1 VAFLFLEKN
10 VKRKEKP
17 EATLEQMPVKK
28 QMNRGMTRVEIMEA
42 IKELA
47 ARLGR
52 IPTQVQV
59 EKLTR
64 VKRKHWRKH
73 FINFS
78 GTLRACGMENPHTGV
93 LVPTRKVFEDWAR
106 VARALKKLPS
116 TKAYRKLGKHSM
128 EAVIRLC
135 GHWSAA
141 PRTMA
146 SYARKNGLEKK
157 WKDVMAMIG
166 DQVEDNWPTNGLK
179 WPVAAK
185 GRSLLM
191 KDRLV
196 YGPLMTPCPL
206 LHVPTNEAGVMFLF
220 AAMAMELGFVATMVR
235 TAFPDCE
242 ALRAVAPNRLQRV
255 NIEFEYLSKNF
266 LAHGHRV
273 DKCDIIVCWINNWPE
288 CPLEVIALS
297 EVLKTKGLNHRTKSK
312 TINHKG
318 HEGTQR

>member
-1 VAFLFLEKN
+1 VN
-10 VKRKEKP
+10 RKEKRETTP
-17 EATLEQMPVKK
+17 EEMPVKK
-28 QMNRGMTRVEIMEA
+28 LVNRGMTRVEIMNT

-73 FINFS
+73 FTNFTD
-78 GTLRACGMENPHTGV
+78 TLRGCGMENPHSGV
-93 LVPTRKVFEDWAR
+93 KVSTAKLFEDWAR

-116 TKAYRKLGKHSM
+116 TKAYRKLGRHSF
-128 EAVIRLC
+128 EAVMRVA
-135 GHWSAA
+135 GHWFAV

-146 SYARKNGLEKK
+146 AYARKEGLDKK
-157 WKDVMAMIG
+157 WKDVMALIG
-166 DQVEDNWPTNGLK
+166 EEVEDDWPTNGLK

-185 GRSLLM
+185 GKSLLM
-191 KDRLV
+191 KDRLI
-196 YGPLMTPCPL
+196 YGPLMMSCPL

-220 AAMAMELGFVATMVR
+220 AAMAMKLGFVATMVR

-242 ALRAVAPNRLQRV
+242 ALRAVAANRLQRV

-288 CPLEVIALS
+288 CPLEVIELRKLLPGMPK
-297 EVLKTKGLNHRTKSK
+297 LKRQNLTTDVHG
-312 TINHKG
+312 
-318 HEGTQR
+318 

>member
-1 VAFLFLEKN
+1 

-17 EATLEQMPVKK
+17 EQAPEEKPVKK
-28 QMNRGMTRVEIMEA
+28 QVNRGMTRVEIMNA

-59 EKLTR
+59 ETLTR

-73 FINFS
+73 FTNFT

-116 TKAYRKLGKHSM
+116 TKAYRKLGRHGFETVM
-128 EAVIRLC
+128 RVA
-135 GHWSAA
+135 GYWSAV

-146 SYARKNGLEKK
+146 AYARKEGLEKK

-166 DQVEDNWPTNGLK
+166 EQVEDDWPTNGLK
-179 WPVAAK
+179 WPVPAK
-185 GRSLLM
+185 GKSLLM

-196 YGPLMTPCPL
+196 YGPLMAPCAL

-220 AAMAMELGFVATMVR
+220 AAMALKLGFVATMVR

-242 ALRAVAPNRLQRV
+242 ALRAVAPNQLQRV

-297 EVLKTKGLNHRTKSK
+297 EQLSASSQNQRQNLTTDKHR
-312 TINHKG
+312 
-318 HEGTQR
+318 

>member
-1 VAFLFLEKN
+1 VN
-10 VKRKEKP
+10 RKEKRETTP
-17 EATLEQMPVKK
+17 EEMPVKK
-28 QMNRGMTRVEIMEA
+28 LVNRGMTRIEIMNA

-73 FINFS
+73 FTNFT
-78 GTLRACGMENPHTGV
+78 GTLRGCGMENPHSGV
-93 LVPTRKVFEDWAR
+93 KVSTAKLFEDWAR

-116 TKAYRKLGKHSM
+116 TKAYRKLGRHSF
-128 EAVIRLC
+128 EAVMRVA
-135 GHWSAA
+135 GHWSAV

-146 SYARKNGLEKK
+146 AYARKEGLDKK
-157 WKDVMAMIG
+157 WKDVMALIG
-166 DQVEDNWPTNGLK
+166 EEVEDDWPSNGLK

-185 GRSLLM
+185 GKSLLM
-191 KDRLV
+191 KDRLI
-196 YGPLMTPCPL
+196 YGPLMMPCPL

-220 AAMAMELGFVATMVR
+220 AAMAMKLGFVATMVR

-242 ALRAVAPNRLQRV
+242 ALRAVAANRLQRV

-288 CPLEVIALS
+288 CPLEVIELRKLLPGMPK
-297 EVLKTKGLNHRTKSK
+297 LKRQNLTTDVHG
-312 TINHKG
+312 
-318 HEGTQR
+318 